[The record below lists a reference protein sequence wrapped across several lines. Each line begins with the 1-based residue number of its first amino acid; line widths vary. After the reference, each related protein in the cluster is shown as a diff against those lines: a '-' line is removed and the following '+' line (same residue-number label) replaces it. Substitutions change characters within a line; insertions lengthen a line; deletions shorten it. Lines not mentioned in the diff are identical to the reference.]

1 MDEIRLYLY
10 AHAQEAY
17 RAFQSALLPTVK
29 KDKILG
35 VRTPQ
40 LKKLAKQLAG
50 SDTAQKFM
58 QALPHEL
65 FEENQLHAFLIG
77 QLRDFD
83 AALAQTEAFLP
94 YVDNWAT
101 CDQLRPK
108 VFAQNKPALKRQI
121 GLWLESAHPFAVRFG
136 IEMLM
141 LHFLGADFDRNMHQ
155 KVMQIRSDQYYV
167 KMMIAW
173 YCAQALAVGRQ
184 ELWADLREN
193 RLDAW
198 VHNKAIQKA
207 LESRQLSPADKQRLR
222 RMKRDTKQE
231 E

>member
-1 MDEIRLYLY
+1 MDEIRAYFH
-10 AHAQEAY
+10 AHADESY

-40 LKKLAKQLAG
+40 LKKLAKQLSEG
-50 SDTAQKFM
+50 EKAQAFM

-83 AALAQTEAFLP
+83 DALAQTEAFLP

-108 VFAQNKPALKRQI
+108 AFAQNKPALKRQI
-121 GLWLESAHPFAVRFG
+121 SLWLASAHPFAVRFG

-141 LHFLGADFDRNMHQ
+141 LHFLCADFDMDMHQ
-155 KVMQIRSDQYYV
+155 KTVQIRSDQYYV

-184 ELWADLREN
+184 EVWADLKEN

-207 LESRQLSPADKQRLR
+207 IESRQISPADKQILR
-222 RMKRDTKQE
+222 RMKRGIKQE